1 MSDAKILNDGSTYF
15 FKNPKDNE
23 KLYYLDKDGYIYK
36 MSDDINMK
44 DMHISDYNIYYVN
57 SDPENMDTDKNLY
70 RFSIE
75 KEESKKLTDF
85 RFDESDES
93 WLNLNSIVDGVCYF
107 SYCTEKG
114 DSYHI
119 AQIDTNGKNLK
130 EIFEIPVENTF
141 GDPMVTVVGG
151 RYLFFLSN
159 DGLNCYDMK
168 KEKNT
173 VQIPYFECKNYLI
186 YDGIVYFINSEKL
199 KKIAL
204 DGKDE
209 EIIYDSSDLD
219 FNVDNIFFNIYKDK
233 LFVLAK
239 SDDQKAGTLI
249 TMDMDGSEVEDIAEE
264 VRWFNIVNGNVFLEY
279 YEGEN
284 SSTEMYT
291 YSISKD
297 IDIGQLTNIDTL
309 DEDTTLEETAAI
321 EITAQENKSESKVL
335 ETKVVENKKDDN
347 YYMDKYAPVI
357 NVYKKVKD
365 SGKDSLSE
373 KEQSY
378 IGDYVRPQN
387 IEYFMYDF
395 IDINN
400 NGSKEM
406 VVVDTES
413 SEKHIEAIYTL
424 HGGDPEFLEYFMR
437 NMAESEVCILN
448 NGYIC
453 NYRGRSGS
461 YYTDIS
467 KLDSNDNKII
477 INKYEY
483 YEGTIDE
490 DFKNAHYK
498 INDVEVT
505 EDEYDEVL
513 KYFNDKKDILVSKYF

>member
-1 MSDAKILNDGSTYF
+1 M
-15 FKNPKDNE
+15 
-23 KLYYLDKDGYIYK
+23 
-36 MSDDINMK
+36 
-44 DMHISDYNIYYVN
+44 
-57 SDPENMDTDKNLY
+57 
-70 RFSIE
+70 
-75 KEESKKLTDF
+75 
-85 RFDESDES
+85 
-93 WLNLNSIVDGVCYF
+93 
-107 SYCTEKG
+107 
-114 DSYHI
+114 
-119 AQIDTNGKNLK
+119 
-130 EIFEIPVENTF
+130 
-141 GDPMVTVVGG
+141 
-151 RYLFFLSN
+151 
-159 DGLNCYDMK
+159 
-168 KEKNT
+168 
-173 VQIPYFECKNYLI
+173 
-186 YDGIVYFINSEKL
+186 
-199 KKIAL
+199 
-204 DGKDE
+204 
-209 EIIYDSSDLD
+209 
-219 FNVDNIFFNIYKDK
+219 
-233 LFVLAK
+233 
-239 SDDQKAGTLI
+239 
-249 TMDMDGSEVEDIAEE
+249 
-264 VRWFNIVNGNVFLEY
+264 
-279 YEGEN
+279 
-284 SSTEMYT
+284 
-291 YSISKD
+291 
-297 IDIGQLTNIDTL
+297 
-309 DEDTTLEETAAI
+309 
-321 EITAQENKSESKVL
+321 
-335 ETKVVENKKDDN
+335 VENKKDDN

-365 SGKDSLSE
+365 SGKDYLSE

-378 IGDYVRPQN
+378 IGNYVSPRN

-461 YYTDIS
+461 YYTEIS